1 VISNGGTGGA
11 GGAGDTKNRTQ
22 SGSGGKGADGGPA
35 GSVKLT
41 LGATASVN
49 SATGQAIVLSA
60 NGGAGGDGGEAAD
73 SGMGGRGGAAG
84 AAGPV
89 LFHADAASIIQT
101 SSEGVAV
108 RLQAD
113 GGLPGVSQPSSYP
126 LTSNDGPG
134 GAAGGAGGAV
144 DGLFGGT
151 IKAAGTAVVAQ
162 SVGSSGGDGASSY
175 TGGLGTAD
183 GGTGGNGGSA
193 GAVTLQFLPGSST
206 TAAVSASGGKTAAEN
221 DTLAG
226 DGIALSVGGAGGAGG
241 PAEGGFGKGN
251 SGQGG
256 LPGDG
261 GAATIDAE
269 GATITASGG
278 TAVGLLAESVGG
290 HGGNSALANSIF
302 VSVGGKGAAG
312 GSSGAAT
319 VDVGSADIATQIATM
334 GTDSAGLVAES
345 IAGGGGYGGSASAL
359 STLKAVSLGGNG
371 GAGGVAGPAT
381 VSVTAGPGSVL
392 APTVLTDG
400 LRSPALV
407 AQSIGGGGGTGGSVS
422 AVNLGVFSLTI
433 GGFGG
438 AGGVGGMASATNQG
452 TVQTEGSQSP
462 GLEAQ
467 SVGGGGGNGGAAY
480 SLQVGAQY
488 DVALAIGGHGGQ
500 GGEAATATAKNDGQ
514 IVTLG
519 DDSFGMEAQS
529 IGGGGGNGG
538 ASFSEAVQLFSSAD
552 VEPEIPSVLLNSAVG
567 GNGGKSGNGSTVL
580 ADNEGS
586 IITTQ
591 GKSDGIVA
599 QSIGGGGGEGGD
611 SSVVN
616 VELQAP
622 SVTATAVVG
631 GTGGDGGNGGDVTAT
646 NSGFILTLG
655 TIADGVLAQSVGGGG
670 GDGGYAQADTG
681 AFFSGSK
688 TAQITVA
695 VGGSGG
701 NGGNGGAVS
710 VYNTLLGGIA
720 TRGDGA
726 SGISAESIGG
736 GGGNGDL
743 AAALG
748 SGGGTLNVNVAV
760 GGAGGGGGTGGSVLV
775 DNHGAIFTAGASAPG
790 ISAQSIGGGG
800 GNGGDAA
807 SGAGTDPEVRAS
819 NFIASGLGVSAPV
832 VSIGDG
838 VYTWKDNF
846 FPDSDVIGTLKTI
859 VTSYDKENAAVSTP
873 AQEGAPAES
882 ESLTV
887 DVGAGYARAGGSAGS
902 GGNVAL
908 TNAGAIETQNT
919 DSDGISAQSIGG
931 GGGAG
936 GVSNPA
942 PSNSQY
948 PKPTT
953 IDAAVG
959 VGGQGGSAGN
969 GGQVNITDTG
979 SIVTNGDV
987 SSGIDA
993 QSIGG
998 GGGTGGM
1005 TLAQSGIL
1013 SKLTVALGGNGG
1025 SKGNGG
1031 AVNIDVGPVPDNAG
1045 NSSDSSSI
1053 LTTGAD
1059 APAILAQS
1067 IGGGGGVAALMGT
1080 TVPSNSGG
1088 RGQSNTGII
1097 GSITIPSTP
1106 GGLVIDGAQGSS
1118 GNGGP
1123 INIVLNK
1130 SSSIGSDGYL
1140 QTYGADSYDVLA
1152 QSIGGGGGLVIG
1164 AANADP
1170 YANLRTMFSPHASEG
1185 NGGTVNVTVE
1195 HDFSMGTAG
1204 AGAIGILAQ
1213 SIGGGGLIGGL
1224 GNVNLASGIVATP
1237 TPETGQGGNVTVD
1250 LESGGNLTTTGAGAD
1265 GIVAMSLGGGAGMLD
1280 QANGAGFVFAGSTP
1294 FNARDA
1300 GVAPTGTVDVT
1311 VGSGTLVRSSGA
1323 NAYPIYAASQGN
1335 GTNAVQINVASYGS
1349 VQSWGQSPAA
1359 IFVAGAGGVADNV
1372 INNAGTIDDGT
1383 MLPVATTQTP
1393 NATGVAISG
1402 TAPVTVNNTGV
1413 IDGGI
1418 TNGGG
1423 SMFNNE
1429 QGGTFN
1435 PGSVIN
1441 LGPVTPRQLS
1451 SSTLFNSGRLTIGS
1465 ASNNMTTTTLSGN
1478 LVQSSTGTIVFR
1490 LNAETNQAD
1499 QLIITG
1505 STQLA
1510 GHVNL
1515 EVIDP
1520 ADLKPSKEQQ
1530 VQVLQSDITLD
1541 ANALSADTSSPVL
1554 QIRPIQTSQSDL
1566 RLFYTINMNG
1576 GGKLQAAGLGS
1587 ENALDVG
1594 NALNAIQDGDGAP
1607 GLAPLIDAAVNVP
1620 SAQAL
1625 AALYDSLS
1633 GDAVAD
1639 DQQVIFGD
1647 QQAYQDTIVRH
1658 VLNQDAGSP
1667 VVGAG
1672 SSHGQ
1677 PTEVW
1682 VAGLGRSDMLSGA
1695 NGQGSVHSQSAGALA
1710 GIDHHTDDGQI
1721 YGLSVGGGTSNFS
1734 VSQEESQ
1741 AHDTSVNIAAYGIA
1755 WRGSFY
1761 LSGVASYGNFWT
1773 SLNRGNIA
1781 AAAGLPA
1788 YARQNFSSSVA
1799 GGRVE
1804 LGWSHP
1810 IDALTV
1816 NPYAAIDLDEL
1827 WQGAFSE
1834 QSLAGSTSG
1843 LALRYGNVSEL
1854 SAPLTLRA
1862 RLTTTILFNGNR
1874 RFTPYIDL
1882 GFVHEFN
1889 TTRSVDASFL
1899 AAPDTSFQVFGAEAS
1914 RNAASTNVGGT
1925 FELTPRLSLSASF
1938 NGLFSGVETSCGGS
1952 GGLQYAF

>member
-1 VISNGGTGGA
+1 VIANGGTGGA

-89 LFHADAASIIQT
+89 LFQADAASIIQT

-381 VSVTAGPGSVL
+381 VSVTAVPGSVL

-736 GGGNGDL
+736 GGGDL

-1587 ENALDVG
+1587 EMRWMSV
-1594 NALNAIQDGDGAP
+1594 
-1607 GLAPLIDAAVNVP
+1607 
-1620 SAQAL
+1620 
-1625 AALYDSLS
+1625 
-1633 GDAVAD
+1633 
-1639 DQQVIFGD
+1639 
-1647 QQAYQDTIVRH
+1647 
-1658 VLNQDAGSP
+1658 
-1667 VVGAG
+1667 
-1672 SSHGQ
+1672 
-1677 PTEVW
+1677 
-1682 VAGLGRSDMLSGA
+1682 ML
-1695 NGQGSVHSQSAGALA
+1695 
-1710 GIDHHTDDGQI
+1710 
-1721 YGLSVGGGTSNFS
+1721 
-1734 VSQEESQ
+1734 
-1741 AHDTSVNIAAYGIA
+1741 
-1755 WRGSFY
+1755 
-1761 LSGVASYGNFWT
+1761 
-1773 SLNRGNIA
+1773 
-1781 AAAGLPA
+1781 
-1788 YARQNFSSSVA
+1788 
-1799 GGRVE
+1799 
-1804 LGWSHP
+1804 
-1810 IDALTV
+1810 
-1816 NPYAAIDLDEL
+1816 
-1827 WQGAFSE
+1827 
-1834 QSLAGSTSG
+1834 
-1843 LALRYGNVSEL
+1843 
-1854 SAPLTLRA
+1854 
-1862 RLTTTILFNGNR
+1862 
-1874 RFTPYIDL
+1874 
-1882 GFVHEFN
+1882 
-1889 TTRSVDASFL
+1889 
-1899 AAPDTSFQVFGAEAS
+1899 
-1914 RNAASTNVGGT
+1914 
-1925 FELTPRLSLSASF
+1925 
-1938 NGLFSGVETSCGGS
+1938 
-1952 GGLQYAF
+1952 